1 MSERP
6 LLYGEYPYYRAL
18 PDRWDA
24 NLGALAA
31 AGIDVVTCY
40 LPWRFHEIEG
50 DGYDFSGATD
60 PQRDVLRLLR
70 LIAAHGMKA
79 LLKPGPFVH
88 GEVQLGGLPDR
99 VSPTADPSSPAVLD
113 ADGNPVTSQAL
124 ALPSTFGPA
133 YASDVRSWLSAVDEQ
148 VLAPHLAPAGPI
160 VAVQLGNEGVYSDA
174 NRPVTAHDFSPPAV
188 AAFIAALSE
197 KDLSLAEAA
206 RTAPRNW
213 PMAVRAAWAR
223 HSGTVL
229 AGQYHQLALSLG
241 PATRQ
246 LATVNLPL
254 PDLTVA
260 GSAAGWLLRTAD
272 LNGLG
277 FREGYT
283 SWVGNA
289 SRSADAFAAHWF
301 GVRARRSSNVEDNWG
316 FTWTDE
322 SFARPGTVL
331 FHALLALG
339 LGSSTCSVYTSTA
352 TTHWGP
358 EIDLDPAGLRS
369 EGLDPADYGPP
380 YCPGAPLH
388 ENGRTGPNLHA
399 LHALRD
405 LLRAPDVPHG
415 ARFSSDLALL
425 VPDVLARAAAWTEAD
440 GPADAVLRAAI
451 DASIAL
457 MTHHQYQVDVLT
469 ERTASSAGAQAGGG
483 DVWLVPL
490 GSQDPDEALLALLR
504 RHRDNGGSVIVLAER
519 ARPGWSEIGDVLVP
533 ITVAAETLP
542 RLLPAPRHA
551 AARTDPGIVFVH
563 EDPSGRP
570 VGAFAFNPTDQA
582 AGVRR
587 KLAGRDVVIDLAP
600 HAAAYLHAPT
610 FETALATTDVDVP
623 PFPPAPLPALSLEPS

>member
-1 MSERP
+1 MTRP

-18 PDRWDA
+18 PERWDA
-24 NLGALAA
+24 NLGALAT

-40 LPWRFHEIEG
+40 LPWRFHEIDG

-60 PQRDVLRLLR
+60 AQRDVLRLLR
-70 LIAAHGMKA
+70 LIAAHGMRA
-79 LLKPGPFVH
+79 VLKPGPFVH

-99 VSPTADPSSPAVLD
+99 VSPTVDPALPAVLD
-113 ADGNPVTSQAL
+113 ADGKPVTSQAL

-133 YASDVRSWLSAVDEQ
+133 YAAQVRRWLSAVDEQ
-148 VLAPHLAPAGPI
+148 VLTPHLAPAGPV

-174 NRPVTAHDFSPPAV
+174 NRAVTAHDFAAPAI
-188 AAFIAALSE
+188 AAFISALART
-197 KDLSLAEAA
+197 DPALAEAA
-206 RTAPRNW
+206 RTSPRNW

-223 HSGTVL
+223 HGGTVL
-229 AGQYHQLALSLG
+229 RAQYEELAAALK
-241 PATRQ
+241 PATREI
-246 LATVNLPL
+246 ATVNLPL

-272 LNGLG
+272 LDDIG
-277 FREGYT
+277 FHEGYT

-388 ENGRTGPNLHA
+388 ENGRTGANLHA

-405 LLRAPDVPHG
+405 LLRAPEVPHG
-415 ARFSSDLALL
+415 ARFSADLALL

-457 MTHHQYQVDVLT
+457 MTDHQYRVDVLT
-469 ERTASSAGAQAGGG
+469 ERSAAHERVG

-490 GSQDPDEALLALLR
+490 GAQDPDDALLALLR
-504 RHRDNGGSVIVLAER
+504 RHRDGGGSVILLAER

-542 RLLPAPRHA
+542 RLLPAPRYAHPA
-551 AARTDPGIVFVH
+551 SDPGVAFVH
-563 EDPSGRP
+563 EDPAGHP
-570 VGAFAFNPTDQA
+570 VGLFAFNPTENA
-582 AGVRR
+582 VLVRR
-587 KLAGRDVVIDLAP
+587 KLGDRVVTADLPAFG
-600 HAAAYLHAPT
+600 AAYLHAPS
-610 FETALATTDVDVP
+610 FDVAVATSDVDLP
-623 PFPPAPLPALSLEPS
+623 SFPPAGLSLELS

>member
-1 MSERP
+1 MSDRP

-24 NLGALAA
+24 NLAALAA
-31 AGIDVVTCY
+31 AGVDVVTCY
-40 LPWRFHEIEG
+40 LPWRFHEIDG
-50 DGYDFSGATD
+50 GYDFSGATD
-60 PQRDVLRLLR
+60 AQRDVLRLLR
-70 LIAAHGMKA
+70 LIAAHGMTA
-79 LLKPGPFVH
+79 VLKPGPFVH

-99 VSPTADPSSPAVLD
+99 VSPTVDPALPAVLD

-124 ALPSTFGPA
+124 ALPSTFAPA
-133 YASDVRSWLSAVDEQ
+133 YAAQVRRWLSAVDEQ
-148 VLAPHLAPAGPI
+148 VLAPNLAPHGPI
-160 VAVQLGNEGVYSDA
+160 VAVQLGNEGIYSDA
-174 NRPVTAHDFSPPAV
+174 NRAVTAHDFSPPAV
-188 AAFIAALSE
+188 AAFIEALTTTDS
-197 KDLSLAEAA
+197 SLAEAA

-223 HSGTVL
+223 HGGTVL
-229 AGQYHQLALSLG
+229 AAQYSALAEALT
-241 PATRQ
+241 PATRDK
-246 LATVNLPL
+246 AIVNLPL

-272 LNGLG
+272 LDGLG

-388 ENGRTGPNLHA
+388 ENGRTQPNLHA

-405 LLRAPDVPHG
+405 LLRAPDAPHG
-415 ARFSSDLALL
+415 ARFSADLALL
-425 VPDVLARAAAWTEAD
+425 VPDGLARTAAWTEAD
-440 GPADAVLRAAI
+440 GPAGAVLRAAI
-451 DASIAL
+451 DASVAL
-457 MTHHQYQVDVLT
+457 MTHHQYRVDVLT
-469 ERTASSAGAQAGGG
+469 ERTAPADRVA
-483 DVWLVPL
+483 DVWLLPL
-490 GSQDPDEALLALLR
+490 GAQDPDDELLALLR
-504 RHRDNGGSVIVLAER
+504 RHRDTGGSVIVLAER

-533 ITVAAETLP
+533 ITVAADTLP
-542 RLLPAPRHA
+542 RLLPAPRYA
-551 AARTDPGIVFVH
+551 DPASDPGVAFVH
-563 EDPSGRP
+563 EDPSGAP
-570 VGAFAFNPTDQA
+570 VGLFAFNPTDQA
-582 AGVRR
+582 VRVRR
-587 KLAGRDVVIDLAP
+587 KLGDRTLTADLAP

-610 FETALATTDVDVP
+610 FEVTLATTDVDVP
-623 PFPPAPLPALSLEPS
+623 PFPPAMSAFAGELS

>member
-1 MSERP
+1 MSDRP

-18 PDRWDA
+18 PERWDT
-24 NLGALAA
+24 NLGAMAA

-40 LPWRFHEIEG
+40 LPWRFHEIPG

-70 LIAAHGMKA
+70 LIGSHGMRA
-79 LLKPGPFVH
+79 VLKPGPFVH

-99 VSPTADPSSPAVLD
+99 VSPTVDPALPAVLD

-124 ALPSTFGPA
+124 ALPSTFSAA
-133 YASDVRSWLSAVDEQ
+133 YASQVALWLSAVDEQ
-148 VLAPHLAPAGPI
+148 VLAPHLAPGGPVI
-160 VAVQLGNEGVYSDA
+160 AVQLGNEGVYSDA
-174 NRPVTAHDFSPPAV
+174 NRAVTAHDFAAPAI
-188 AAFIAALSE
+188 ASFIAALAE
-197 KDLSLAEAA
+197 TDPSLAEAA
-206 RTAPRNW
+206 RTSPRNW

-223 HSGTVL
+223 HGGVVL
-229 AGQYHQLALSLG
+229 AAQYSELAAALTPG
-241 PATRQ
+241 VKEIAII
-246 LATVNLPL
+246 NLPL

-272 LNGLG
+272 LDALG

-388 ENGRTGPNLHA
+388 ENGRTGANLHA

-415 ARFSSDLALL
+415 ARFSADLALL

-451 DASIAL
+451 DASVAL
-457 MTHHQYQVDVLT
+457 MTHHQYRVEVLT
-469 ERTASSAGAQAGGG
+469 ERTAASEQVGE
-483 DVWLVPL
+483 VWLVPL
-490 GSQDPDEALLALLR
+490 GAQDPDDALLTLLR
-504 RHRDNGGSVIVLAER
+504 RHRDTGGSVILLAER

-542 RLLPAPRHA
+542 RLLPPPRYAHPA
-551 AARTDPGIVFVH
+551 TDPGVAFIH

-570 VGAFAFNPTDQA
+570 VGVFAFNPTDQA
-582 AGVRR
+582 VCVRR
-587 KLAGRDVVIDLAP
+587 KLGDRDVAVDLAP
-600 HAAAYLHAPT
+600 FGAAYLHAPT
-610 FETALATTDVDVP
+610 FEVAVATTDVEVP
-623 PFPPAPLPALSLEPS
+623 LFPPVAISPSL